1 MATGGGFSV
10 LLQKKFPLPTQQE
23 ALYPMKSFVKRCILL
38 MAALCLLMGAVSLP
52 RHSQAAGLIRIGY
65 VDLNGFLYTDTDGRQ
80 SGYIYDLMME
90 CAQLTDRPYIFVRI
104 NADKCYEMLKS
115 GRVDL
120 CVGVPATI
128 PNRENLTFSDHA
140 VATTSLSLVVNL
152 DSTLGYEDYSH
163 LTDGTIGAYAPGFS
177 TSYLDMLL
185 KGLGVQ
191 AALDDTYQNRQQLL
205 DDLSSGKIVAAI
217 LDTDMGITDLRVI
230 GQFAKRDLYCVALK
244 NGDQSI
250 LNEMDKTLY
259 QLTSSRPTM
268 LNDLHQKYI
277 LVNDDVYP
285 SLTRDELN
293 FIRWSGTVKVAIPR
307 SEMLSNE
314 EAVPQLQRVLD
325 ELSQKTGI
333 TFEYMPRDTESEAL
347 KLLTSGKAE
356 ILLGFDSD
364 YGWAHKQGVMITS
377 PYLQSTYR
385 VMKKPGITVNRT
397 IAVVEDS
404 YIEYRLG
411 QEDKYQLLPCK
422 TVKDC
427 IVAVQEGKTDAA
439 ICWTPDA
446 EQVLYELGE
455 HGLLYDDVE
464 EFGGSVS
471 IAIGKQTSFRLVPL
485 LDKAIACV
493 RPQRFQTIALSPVGE
508 LYYAQRDVE
517 NQRLNVTFAIIAIC
531 LFALL
536 VGLSLLVSRRLHT
549 YHAQVQARN
558 DYLRTIN
565 GQIRRTSQTLQ
576 GITASGARL
585 NRADTAAALS
595 VAGDDLSELSA
606 EMDVLS
612 QLDDRTFMLA
622 LEPVRP
628 LEAFNRM
635 ADIVRRRVAA
645 HGVRLDVR
653 LPKKEYPIVM
663 LDEERYRRA
672 CLILVDDMLRRTDA
686 GGQIELSFLL
696 EQDSNNQWTLVTSM
710 GDDGVMLS
718 RQFVRFFSEKITQ
731 NSEQV
736 LGLGLMTV
744 KRLVQAMGG
753 ELGVRQRPNAGM
765 RLHISLPVE
774 AAEPLQIMS
783 MNYGVYS
790 DKGLLA
796 GTNVL
801 LAEEN
806 SITAQMLYSLLI
818 NEGAHV
824 DLADSGNQLV
834 DRFLDSAPAFYQVIL
849 TSLQLPG
856 MTGEEAARS
865 IRDLPRRDCGSVL
878 IIGMQAGNAPVD
890 PNTTKA
896 MNVILQKPVDTA
908 SLCRRIEQWLKE

>member
-1 MATGGGFSV
+1 
-10 LLQKKFPLPTQQE
+10 
-23 ALYPMKSFVKRCILL
+23 
-38 MAALCLLMGAVSLP
+38 MAALCLLAGAVCLP

-65 VDLNGFLYTDTDGRQ
+65 VDMNGFLYTDTDGRQ

-90 CAQLTDRPYIFVRI
+90 CAQLTDRRYIFVRI

-115 GRVDL
+115 GRIDL

-128 PNRENLTFSDHA
+128 PNRENLTFSDRSIIS
-140 VATTSLSLVVNL
+140 TSLSLVVNL

-163 LTDGTIGAYAPGFS
+163 LTDGTIGAYAPGYS

-185 KGLGVQ
+185 KGIGVE
-191 AALDDTYQNRQQLL
+191 AALDDSYRNRQQLL

-217 LDTDMGITDLRVI
+217 LDTDMGITNLRVI
-230 GQFAKRDLYCVALK
+230 GRLAKRDLYCAALK

-250 LNEMDKTLY
+250 LNEMDKALY

-307 SEMLSNE
+307 SDMLSND
-314 EAVPQLQRVLD
+314 EAEPQLQRVLD
-325 ELSQKTGI
+325 ELSTKTGI
-333 TFEYMPRDTESEAL
+333 NFEFMPRDTESEAL
-347 KLLTSGKAE
+347 ELLTSGKAE

-364 YGWAHKQGVMITS
+364 YGWAQKQGVMMTS
-377 PYLQSTYR
+377 AYLQSTYR
-385 VMKKPGITVNRT
+385 VIKKPSTAVNRS

-404 YIEYRLG
+404 YIQYRLG
-411 QEDKYQLLPCK
+411 LEDKYQLIPCK

-427 IVAVQEGKTDAA
+427 IVAVQEDQADAA

-455 HGLLYDDVE
+455 HGLLYDDLE
-464 EFGGSVS
+464 EFGGPVS
-471 IAIGKQTSFRLVPL
+471 IAVGKQTSFRLVPL
-485 LDKAIACV
+485 LDKVIACV

-508 LYYAQRDVE
+508 HFYAQRDVE
-517 NQRLNVTFAIIAIC
+517 NQRLNVTFSVIAIC

-536 VGLSLLVSRRLHT
+536 VGLSLLVSRRLQS

-585 NRADTAAALS
+585 NRADTATALS
-595 VAGDDLSELSA
+595 IARDDLSELSA

-612 QLDDRTFMLA
+612 QLDDRTFVLA
-622 LEPVRP
+622 PEPVRP

-635 ADIVRRRVAA
+635 ADIVRQRVTA
-645 HGVRLDVR
+645 HGVRLVAQ

-672 CLILVDDMLRRTDA
+672 CLILIDDMLSRTDA
-686 GGQIELSFLL
+686 GGQIELSFLM
-696 EQDSNNQWTLVTSM
+696 EQDQNSQWTLVTSM

-718 RQFVRFFSEKITQ
+718 RRFIRFFSEKITRD
-731 NSEQV
+731 SERV

-753 ELGVRQRPNAGM
+753 EMSVRQRPNAGM
-765 RLHISLPVE
+765 RLHINLPVE
-774 AAEPLQIMS
+774 TAEPLQIMS
-783 MNYGVYS
+783 MNHGVYS

-806 SITAQMLYSLLI
+806 PITAQLLYSLLT

-834 DRFLDSAPAFYQVIL
+834 ELFLDSAPAFYQVIL
-849 TSLQLPG
+849 TSMQLPG
-856 MTGEEAARS
+856 LTGEEAARS
-865 IRDLPRRDCGSVL
+865 IRDLPRRDCSSVL

-890 PNTTKA
+890 PDTSKT
-896 MNVILQKPVDTA
+896 MNAILQKPVDTA
-908 SLCRRIEQWLKE
+908 SLCRRIERWMKE